1 LYDFLRLLAAH
12 NGKQP
17 RTIYTDQDA
26 AMAKAIP
33 KVFTESYHG
42 LCTFHIMQNAVKHLS
57 PVKDEEKEEDTQEG
71 EGEKETEDK
80 EEDEESH
87 ILSDFSACMYGYED
101 KAAFQEAFDLMR
113 SKVHKQTW
121 LDSIYKVKEK

>member
-1 LYDFLRLLAAH
+1 MYDFLRLLAAH

-17 RTIYTDQDA
+17 RIIYIDQDA
-26 AMAKAIP
+26 SMAKAIL

-57 PVKDEEKEEDTQEG
+57 PKKDEEKEEHTQEG
-71 EGEKETEDK
+71 EGEKEAEEKDTQEDK
-80 EEDEESH
+80 GENEDEESH

-101 KAAFQEAFDLMR
+101 EAAFQ
-113 SKVHKQTW
+113 
-121 LDSIYKVKEK
+121 